1 MKLSRARYVV
11 LAAVIVVISLGLVF
25 NAGTGTL
32 SAFGWRDVSLLC
44 PLGAFTSM
52 LSAKTVFPRA
62 IIALS
67 LVVVIVLLSGRA
79 FCSWACPVPL
89 VSKLR
94 EAFRRKS
101 RTAEELRA
109 DGVTAQS
116 LEAGGAEVKGLTQ
129 EEQALLRGGTEAG
142 CAACSRRFP
151 RFDSRHMVL
160 GGAVLSAA
168 IFGFPV
174 FCLVCPIGLT
184 FGSILLI
191 IALFGYGDV
200 TWSVVFIPIVL
211 LVEVVFFR
219 KWCSKICPMGAFLSL
234 LSKLNLTFRPTID
247 KGKCLETTRGARCG
261 ICTKSCEQGVNLR
274 DDSLGAAKCEC
285 TRCFACVDNC
295 PTGAI
300 RVPFLPRR
308 ASAPRASGGVGAALS
323 QAEGEQGTGREASDG
338 ENGR

>member
-11 LAAVIVVISLGLVF
+11 LAVVIAVISLGLVL

-62 IIALS
+62 LIALS
-67 LVVVIVLLSGRA
+67 LVVVIVLVTGRA

-94 EAFRRKS
+94 DAFRRKS
-101 RTAEELRA
+101 RTADELAA
-109 DGVTAQS
+109 DGLTAEV
-116 LEAGGAEVKGLTQ
+116 LEGGGAAAKGLTQ
-129 EEQALLRGGTEAG
+129 EERALLHGGTEAG
-142 CAACSRRFP
+142 CAACSKRFP

-168 IFGFPV
+168 VFGFPV

-184 FGSILLI
+184 FGTILLV

-200 TWSVVFIPIVL
+200 TWSVVFIPALL

-219 KWCSKICPMGAFLSL
+219 KWCAKVCPMGAFLSL
-234 LSKLNLTFRPTID
+234 LSKLNVTFRPAID
-247 KGKCLETTRGARCG
+247 EEKCLETTRGARCG

-274 DDSLGAAKCEC
+274 DDALGAAKCEC

-295 PTGAI
+295 PVGAV
-300 RVPFLPRR
+300 RVPFLARR
-308 ASAPRASGGVGAALS
+308 RLARV
-323 QAEGEQGTGREASDG
+323 ENGRSVADG
-338 ENGR
+338 ENGA